1 MSTHQPPSTAASS
14 RATSPLPIP
23 GSHLKVKRRPSVS
36 RHHTTGATSLSPPRN
51 DSSRHPTAA
60 LLSRVLA
67 EEDKQITRLREQVR
81 ELAAE
86 LHVRTEALESAY
98 ERVQAADRRTV
109 ETHQKY
115 LSEAA
120 ARSNAE
126 AETRR
131 AHDDTRRVQML
142 LDVARNEVSRSKRE
156 IEHLEAEKAEAEG
169 AAGRARA
176 IARELKQTMKVTKA
190 REVGLAEGRAGS
202 VGLEERLRE
211 EEIAAA
217 TKEAYARG
225 KAEGEASATMKAL
238 AAFDRLLETDEL
250 NDWDEKAKMN
260 TRQDIVGAARS
271 PEPERSGDT
280 SRAKSPNPPRRKWS
294 MKRRGSNQGTNG
306 ANSS

>member
-1 MSTHQPPSTAASS
+1 MSTHLPPSTAASS

-36 RHHTTGATSLSPPRN
+36 RHHTTGATSLSPPRS
-51 DSSRHPTAA
+51 DSSRHPTLEAA

-67 EEDKQITRLREQVR
+67 EEDKQITRLREQIT

-86 LHVRTEALESAY
+86 LRIRTEALENAY
-98 ERVQAADRRTV
+98 ERVQNADRRTV

-120 ARSNAE
+120 ARSAAE

-131 AHDDTRRVQML
+131 AHEETRRVQML

-190 REVGLAEGRAGS
+190 REMGLAEGRAGA

-217 TKEAYARG
+217 AKEAYERG

-238 AAFDRLLETDEL
+238 AAFDRLMETDEL
-250 NDWDEKAKMN
+250 DGWEEKAKIN
-260 TRQDIVGAARS
+260 TRQEIVVRLS
-271 PEPERSGDT
+271 INESEPV
-280 SRAKSPNPPRRKWS
+280 
-294 MKRRGSNQGTNG
+294 
-306 ANSS
+306 